1 LIRSLADPRDRLGI
15 IPLHTQTSGVHLPE
29 VELGKRTTLF
39 GKGTQ
44 YLERHT
50 VVAFADGSSS
60 IIEWARGCARNEAQ
74 HEHNGAKID
83 LDALIL
89 FPTFVLTPRA
99 SATSSDESL
108 QSNGAA

>member
-1 LIRSLADPRDRLGI
+1 VLGNCQTLIRSLADPRDRLGI

-50 VVAFADGSSS
+50 VAPLRMAAVASSS
-60 IIEWARGCARNEAQ
+60 GPAVVLATKHSMNIMAP
-74 HEHNGAKID
+74 KID

-89 FPTFVLTPRA
+89 FPP
-99 SATSSDESL
+99 SS
-108 QSNGAA
+108 